1 MKTATKI
8 IAEQVDFETSKA
20 ESKARIDKM
29 WKIGA
34 ISGWTFAGL
43 FGIGVATLVPYIAH
57 NWLPVPVVHDKE
69 TGGYYVDTR
78 GMVADPFDP
87 SFKGTVTQ
95 DLTTYVRAHE
105 GFTRGEADEKYK
117 QVWLMSSQGVRG
129 QWDAYIKPS
138 LNAASP
144 VNTFAASDQK
154 AVENMSISFIDG
166 SSEKG
171 VRVAIVRYDLRITQG
186 NSPTTVQRFAA
197 TVTFK
202 YDKSNIPDKLDDY
215 SRNPYGF
222 TVLNYHA
229 DADGPVRTL
238 QTGQPVPTGVFP
250 TMPSAPSAPASP
262 GPFAQPAQSNGV
274 SSLITPLTP
283 NPANVIQY
291 QPAPATA
298 PNHAPTVGVTK

>member
-8 IAEQVDFETSKA
+8 IAEHVDFETSKA
-20 ESKARIDKM
+20 QTKARIDRM
-29 WKIGA
+29 WKVGA

-43 FGIGVATLVPYIAH
+43 FGVAIATLVPYIAH
-57 NWLPVPVVHDKE
+57 NWLPVPVVHDKD

-78 GMVADPFDP
+78 GMTADPFDP
-87 SFKGTVTQ
+87 QFKGTIIQ

-105 GFTRGEADEKYK
+105 GFTRGEADANYK

-129 QWDAYIKPS
+129 QWDSYIKPS

-144 VNTFAASDQK
+144 VNTYAASDQK
-154 AVENMSISFIDG
+154 AVENMSISFVDG

-171 VRVAIVRYDLRITQG
+171 VRVAIVRYDLRVTQG
-186 NSPTTVQRFAA
+186 NAPTTVQRFAA

-202 YDKSNIPDKLDDY
+202 YDKSNVPDKLDDY

-222 TVLNYHA
+222 TTINYHA
-229 DADGPVRTL
+229 DPDGPVRTL
-238 QTGQPVPTGVFP
+238 QTGQQVPTGVFATP
-250 TMPSAPSAPASP
+250 TAPAP
-262 GPFAQPAQSNGV
+262 QPTFPQQPQGNGL
-274 SSLITPLTP
+274 SSLMAPLTP
-283 NPANVIQY
+283 NPTNVIQY

-298 PNHAPTVGVTK
+298 PNHASTVGVTK